1 MGFRFRRS
9 FKIAPGVRLNVGKK
23 GLSTT
28 IGVRGASI
36 NIGQRGTYV
45 NAGVP
50 GTGLSG
56 LSRNYSDGR
65 AGDIPRQSSIYSSPD
80 LQDRALSYREKI
92 AGGGAAPGPGDPTA
106 GSTQSGCMG
115 CGCIGMLGFI
125 LLVMVAGMFSDDE
138 SAINP
143 EPYGGNTL
151 YAADTAA
158 AAIQE
163 DFYVH
168 SAMNVR
174 SGPGEEHPVLW
185 TMKHGERIRLGPKDA
200 NGWAA
205 VFLPGGTG
213 VPAGYLYRASDQVRS
228 YAPQAASSTPRRA
241 TSGSSARSAG
251 RRSSAADRGY
261 YTGPRGGCYTYSA
274 SGRKRYVD
282 RSLCN

>member
-28 IGVRGASI
+28 IGGRGASI

-45 NAGVP
+45 NAGIP
-50 GTGLSG
+50 GTG
-56 LSRNYSDGR
+56 
-65 AGDIPRQSSIYSSPD
+65 
-80 LQDRALSYREKI
+80 LSYREKI
-92 AGGGAAPGPGDPTA
+92 GGGGAAPGPGDPTA

-115 CGCIGMLGFI
+115 CGCMGMLGFI
-125 LLVMVAGMFSDDE
+125 LLVMVAGMFSNDE
-138 SAINP
+138 SVINP
-143 EPYGGNTL
+143 EPYGGNGL
-151 YAADTAA
+151 YVADTAVA
-158 AAIQE
+158 PGGAKD

-174 SGPGEEHPVLW
+174 SGPGEEHAVLW
-185 TMKHGERIRLGPKDA
+185 TVKRGERVRLGPKDT

-205 VFLPGGTG
+205 VFLPGGSG
-213 VPAGYLYRASDQVRS
+213 VPAGYLYRASEQVRS
-228 YAPQAASSTPRRA
+228 YAPRAASSTSRRA
-241 TSGSSARSAG
+241 GYGSSAGSG
-251 RRSSAADRGY
+251 RPSYSAADRGY